1 MCRLRA
7 QTKCAIVQDNGK
19 SLGRNALLTIL
30 YRPVAFGAMA
40 DISLLCEQTARR
52 PPAFQLT
59 AVNDLQ

>member
-1 MCRLRA
+1 M
-7 QTKCAIVQDNGK
+7 QDNGK